1 MLPQDVTHEVWRE
14 VQEAFF
20 TQRAESGPV
29 HAELMKV
36 DILQTELIHR
46 PC

>member
-14 VQEAFF
+14 VQEAIF
-20 TQRAESGPV
+20 TQSAESGPV
-29 HAELMKV
+29 HAEFMEV

-46 PC
+46 PG